1 MLQRHRAIDWMSNST
16 STILRKIRAANSA
29 PGVLD
34 TLFGRSYFL
43 YGAHEEDRLKG
54 APGNILAQRNGA
66 ICRGTIDGAVWI
78 THLKAREEQD
88 SRDISCFT
96 ESQEG
101 CEWCGAEQCFVADI
115 KLPAAQVLGPAARRI
130 PESPLSVE
138 APIDHLTFR
147 EITYTEED
155 GVGYL
160 GFDFY
165 NGAMS
170 TEQCYR
176 LRDAFLYARRRPTK
190 VIALLGGRD
199 FWSNGIHLNVIEAA
213 ADPAQKSLAQY
224 PCDRRSDL

>member
-1 MLQRHRAIDWMSNST
+1 MAPMRKTASKERRETFSRNGTAPYVAAQSTAPSGSPTSKPGKSRDFRATFRVSRSHR
-16 STILRKIRAANSA
+16 
-29 PGVLD
+29 
-34 TLFGRSYFL
+34 
-43 YGAHEEDRLKG
+43 KG
-54 APGNILAQRNGA
+54 ASSAGPR
-66 ICRGTIDGAVWI
+66 
-78 THLKAREEQD
+78 
-88 SRDISCFT
+88 
-96 ESQEG
+96 
-101 CEWCGAEQCFVADI
+101 QCFVAEI

-138 APIDHLTFR
+138 DPIDHLTFR

-213 ADPAQKSLAQY
+213 ADPAQEASWRNINAI
-224 PCDRRSDL
+224 DDLIYETSTRCRIS

>member
-1 MLQRHRAIDWMSNST
+1 MAPR
-16 STILRKIRAANSA
+16 RKTASKERREIFWR
-29 PGVLD
+29 
-34 TLFGRSYFL
+34 GRS
-43 YGAHEEDRLKG
+43 
-54 APGNILAQRNGA
+54 GA
-66 ICRGTIDGAVWI
+66 IRRGTVDGAVWI

-88 SRDISCFT
+88 LRDISCFT

-101 CEWCGAEQCFVADI
+101 CEFCGAEQCFVADR

-130 PESPLSVE
+130 PEFPLSVE
-138 APIDHLTFR
+138 APIDHPTFR

-170 TEQCYR
+170 TEQRYR

-213 ADPAQKSLAQY
+213 ADPAQESGAISM
-224 PCDRRSDL
+224 RSTI